1 MDAQL
6 IEKEQ
11 VINYKF
17 TRADKHDVHVTR
29 EKLERALRLGNE
41 YKTKTSI
48 VFQTLDGAK
57 RIDTTVW
64 TLTDDFIQI
73 KGGVAIPI
81 TSIIDVN

>member
-11 VINYKF
+11 VVNYKF
-17 TRADKHDVHVTR
+17 TKADKHDVNVTKD
-29 EKLERALRLGNE
+29 KLERALRLGNE

-48 VFQTLDGAK
+48 VFQTEEGAK
-57 RIDTTVW
+57 RIDTTIW
-64 TLTDDFIQI
+64 TLTEDFIQI